1 MNADLT
7 EIICIL
13 DRSGSMAGIRSDA
26 IGGFNTFLAEQQKLP
41 GEARL
46 TLVLFNHEYQRTLDA
61 APLSEVQPLT
71 EATYV
76 PDGMTALLDAVGRT
90 IDEVGKRLA
99 DTPEAE
105 RPGAVLICI
114 LTDGLENRSS
124 DYSREKV
131 REMIEHQQEKY
142 GWTFVFLAAN
152 QDAFDEAR
160 KLGIRK
166 EDAVNYDATADGVR
180 EAYDVMSVRA
190 SDSRRRR
197 T

>member
-26 IGGFNTFLAEQQKLP
+26 IGGFNTFLAEQQKIP

-105 RPGAVLICI
+105 RPNAVLICI